1 MQIVRDICHETKIS
15 AIVVIHDLNLALR
28 FCDRF
33 LLMQDGQVYDFG
45 TADVLN
51 RKAIWDVYGIHGEVV
66 SVGEQK
72 LVLVDSKVTDV

>member
-1 MQIVRDICHETKIS
+1 
-15 AIVVIHDLNLALR
+15 
-28 FCDRF
+28 
-33 LLMQDGQVYDFG
+33 MQDGQVYDFG